1 MKFST
6 EATFRDISLKD
17 FEELYFNED
26 FNQAMCE
33 RVNLSRTVVK
43 LERDDEKLE
52 RVLRIGPDRELPSA
66 VKKVLK
72 ADRLEYEERLRYR
85 FGSYEAHWET
95 VPSVMASKVDA
106 RGRILFREAPGG
118 GVLRIAEG
126 EIQVK
131 LLGLGGMVEKLVVAD
146 VEKSFKD
153 AADFTQKWIDE
164 RLKA

>member
-1 MKFST
+1 MKFRT
-6 EATFRDISLKD
+6 EATFRDISLQD
-17 FEELYFNED
+17 FEKLYFDED
-26 FNQAMCE
+26 FNQAMCK

-52 RVLRIGPDRELPSA
+52 RVLRIGPDRELPGP

-72 ADRLEYEERLRYR
+72 ADRLEYEEHITYR
-85 FGSYEAHWET
+85 WGSYEAHWET
-95 VPSVMASKVDA
+95 IPSVLASKVDA
-106 RGRILFREAPGG
+106 RGRVLFQEAPGG
-118 GVLRIAEG
+118 GVLRVAEG
-126 EIQVK
+126 DIQVK
-131 LLGLGGMVEKLVVAD
+131 LLGVGGMVEKLVVAD